1 MSGKVHRL
9 ASRIMRRLNGQLID
23 VSHAGTDDSKW
34 HQGLIIHLASI
45 MRPKVY
51 LELGI
56 FRCGLFNQMVP
67 FADRLIGVD
76 ANPEAGRYMTKSPKT
91 SFIAATTSEFAR
103 QLRENPIAI
112 DMAFIDADHSR
123 EAVLEDFRGVFP
135 FVVQHGLILLHD
147 THPVDEAAT
156 DPARCGDG
164 YQAIAQLSRMTD
176 EFEMMTLPRHPGLTL
191 CRKRTAQLSWQEGR
205 NAAKTA
211 RADAVTKGAG
221 R

>member
-1 MSGKVHRL
+1 MSDRIRR
-9 ASRIMRRLNGQLID
+9 ATSRILRLFNGQLIN
-23 VSHAGTDDSKW
+23 VPRAGKDDSKW

-76 ANPEAGRYMTKSPKT
+76 ANPEAGRFMKKSAKT
-91 SFIAATTSEFAR
+91 EFVAATTSEFAKR
-103 QLRENPIAI
+103 LRANPLQI
-112 DMAFIDADHSR
+112 DMVFIDADHSR
-123 EAVLEDFRGVFP
+123 KAVLEDFWNVLP
-135 FVVQHGLILLHD
+135 FVVPHGLIMLHD
-147 THPVDEAAT
+147 THPIDKAAT

-164 YQAIAQLSRMTD
+164 YQAIAQLSRMSD

-191 CRKRTAQLSWQEGR
+191 CRKRNAQLSWQEIVS
-205 NAAKTA
+205 AAPGVQ
-211 RADAVTKGAG
+211 AVVAGESAG